1 MPAPVDRRVLLKQR
15 PSGTPR
21 PGDFELAESVV
32 PSPRDGEILCRT
44 DLPVPRSPRTRQDQR
59 GQLSMEPDQVMAGG
73 TVSEVVGS
81 RNSAFA
87 RGNFGKLLVRV
98 AHDPAR

>member
-1 MPAPVDRRVLLKQR
+1 
-15 PSGTPR
+15 
-21 PGDFELAESVV
+21 
-32 PSPRDGEILCRT
+32 
-44 DLPVPRSPRTRQDQR
+44 
-59 GQLSMEPDQVMAGG
+59 MEPDQVMAGG